1 MNACNGCEIR
11 TRLRAAV
18 LFAVVALLFVAYAPA
33 TARADQSWEEY
44 ANAPDGFAISAP
56 SAPANLSK
64 MIQTKVGPVEARI
77 WQWDMTTVAL
87 FVSVSDY
94 PSTSSNVQ
102 ETLTNVASGEAGSW
116 KGGHVV
122 SSTPITLQ
130 GVAGLD
136 CVIVGDDFH
145 SRSRI
150 FFRGR
155 RLWQVLSIG
164 ATGGPLY
171 DQTDRFFASFRFVG
185 MAY

>member
-1 MNACNGCEIR
+1 MITIR
-11 TRLRAAV
+11 FYTAA
-18 LFAVVALLFVAYAPA
+18 LFAVLAFAFVASAPTRA
-33 TARADQSWEEY
+33 SADQSWDEY
-44 ANAPDGFAISAP
+44 ASTPDGFAISAA
-56 SAPANLSK
+56 SAPDKSSK

-77 WQWDMTTVAL
+77 WQWDMKTVAL

-94 PSTSSNVQ
+94 PSASSNVQ
-102 ETLTNVASGEAGSW
+102 ETLANVASGEAGSW

-130 GVAGLD
+130 GVAGMD
-136 CVIVGDDFH
+136 CVIAGDDFH

-155 RLWQVLSIG
+155 RLWQVLSI
-164 ATGGPLY
+164 ATTGGALY

-185 MAY
+185 SAY